1 MNRPLLL
8 TVLACSLATSAAAEE
23 RKVVANRADCAIS
36 VGDKDAEA
44 RVLVIA
50 DCVWPIA
57 PAKVIAAVKAV
68 DKHDEYLSSV
78 AESNVLPDGRVL
90 QIHQA
95 SGISDRQIT
104 LQFTNTDLPDGGFKT
119 SWTRAATQE
128 PLRDGVVD
136 APLDDG
142 AWEVHPDG
150 ANSKVTYSLRY
161 DAGGKVPNW
170 LVQSFQKSGI
180 ADIVEQMRAA
190 AAK

>member
-1 MNRPLLL
+1 MTRTLALTLL
-8 TVLACSLATSAAAEE
+8 TCLLATPAIAQE
-23 RKVVANRADCAIS
+23 RKVVTSRADCSIS
-36 VGDKDAEA
+36 VGDKDADG
-44 RVLVIA
+44 RNLVIA
-50 DCVWPIA
+50 DCAWPIA

-78 AESNVLPDGRVL
+78 KESNVLADGRVL

-95 SGISDRQIT
+95 SGIADRQIT
-104 LQFTNTDLPDGGFKT
+104 LSFTNTDLPDGGFKT
-119 SWTRAATQE
+119 SWTRAAKQE
-128 PLRDGVVD
+128 PLRDDVVD

-150 ANSKVTYSLRY
+150 ANSKVIYSLRY

-170 LVQSFQKSGI
+170 LVQSFQKGGI
-180 ADIVEQMRAA
+180 ADIVEEMRAA